1 VINHLQSSRE
11 EMRVVACRLL
21 ANLATNPIVAE
32 AAIEHK

>member
-1 VINHLQSSRE
+1 MVNYLQSSRE

-21 ANLATNPIVAE
+21 ADLATNPSVAE